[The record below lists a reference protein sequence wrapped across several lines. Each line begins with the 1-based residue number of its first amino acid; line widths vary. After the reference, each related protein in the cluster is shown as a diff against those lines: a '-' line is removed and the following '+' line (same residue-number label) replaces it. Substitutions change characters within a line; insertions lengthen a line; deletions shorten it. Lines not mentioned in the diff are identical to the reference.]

1 MPQTSNTRPNQGVG
15 QEQTPGRVGLAVAA
29 SQDVRAPRRDV
40 SGLQRA
46 AGGFVD
52 MLNTK
57 QQKEAEELSKMA
69 ETLGYNDAA
78 AGKVDESRLSNDP
91 YYQKGAKTYDS
102 ITAGNKWIAQKN
114 VELQEALKD
123 SNGDLDFEAWRR
135 EKLDEYLSGREPA
148 SDLEKEFQNRFIA
161 QFDQNTRF
169 HYESASAKL
178 KLENTT
184 RMFGQAF
191 GSALDLKQLSV
202 EEAKAA
208 FASYRDVG
216 GLDDDEAKAE
226 ARNVLLARLG
236 KMNDTNAYTL
246 AEGLGLLDDPKAKA
260 DFTQQLELANRQ
272 AEAQRL
278 QAMRQDTE
286 RNAKVIQT
294 WGRLAHEG
302 RITVA
307 ALKEAE
313 ARGELLPEESERLL
327 SMQMSVTMQ
336 RVEQAKREAAKEAQG
351 LRIAQAIAMGGPALE
366 VAIARG
372 DVKEK
377 DVKDHL
383 NRSWA
388 NAVIAGDPDQLEN
401 VLSDSQRAQ
410 RFPDGLK
417 NVLDS
422 VDLRNTEQSVRTL
435 ELFRTLK
442 NGRFGDFMM
451 RSMST
456 QSYQRLERLS
466 ELVELNGMPPQKAV
480 ESMAKAE
487 IPWEEAAPKVRSNP
501 AVNDAYLEV
510 QKELGIE
517 GTSMRLRQ
525 AFETMVTTRVS
536 DGGMMVEDAAAK
548 AKDELTKRFAVV
560 DNAFLNRN
568 WMYTS
573 NGIDLG
579 DVLPDAW
586 DKYRSEYLI
595 PMMKERLGDSAPE
608 NISLLPDPTKPG
620 KFYLYDPALG
630 MRYSVTDANGNNI
643 DMSVTTDQIY
653 SKWAELGRP
662 KIVPGQLDH
671 TPLFQSSTWDK
682 ERFRR
687 KE

>member
-29 SQDVRAPRRDV
+29 SQDVQAPRRDV

-78 AGKVDESRLSNDP
+78 AGKVDEARLSNDP

-114 VELQEALKD
+114 VELKEALKD
-123 SNGDLDFEAWRR
+123 SKGDLDFEAWRR

-169 HYESASAKL
+169 HYEAASAQL

-184 RMFGQAF
+184 RMFGEAF

-226 ARNVLLARLG
+226 ARNVLLLRLG

-286 RNAKVIQT
+286 RNARVIQT
-294 WGRLAHEG
+294 WGRMAHEG

-351 LRIAQAIAMGGPALE
+351 LLIAQAIAMGGPALE

-383 NRSWA
+383 NKSWA

-401 VLSDSQRAQ
+401 VLSDAQRAQ

-480 ESMAKAE
+480 ESMAKAAV
-487 IPWEEAAPKVRSNP
+487 PWEEAAPKVRANK

-510 QKELGIE
+510 QKDLGLE
-517 GTSMRLRQ
+517 GTSMRLRE

-536 DGGMMVEDAAAK
+536 DGGMMVEEAAAK

-608 NISLLPDPTKPG
+608 NIALLPDPTKPG

-662 KIVPGQLDH
+662 KMVPGQLDH